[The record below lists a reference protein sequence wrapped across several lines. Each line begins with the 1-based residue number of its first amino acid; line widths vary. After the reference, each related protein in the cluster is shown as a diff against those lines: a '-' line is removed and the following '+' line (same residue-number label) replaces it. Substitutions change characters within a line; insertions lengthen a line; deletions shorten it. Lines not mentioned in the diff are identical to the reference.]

1 MPHLGPNIPYGKVP
15 NSDFASN
22 DNPHAT
28 LKVGIITRVD
38 ELNLKADVKIITGS
52 GNRFE
57 LDLTQPMAGPRSFL
71 GGIPE
76 VGSVVIIG
84 YRRRT
89 KQLYDSVILGYIPVG
104 NKLGLKFDPFAPVP
118 PGELDAEDVD
128 DVTKVYGPTT
138 RYKRIKGR
146 SGDIIGMSSD
156 GAEMQLSQ
164 DVRFFNRGGDSFELR
179 DVDRTLVTQ
188 ALHRAE
194 SDSAAYMFSG
204 AVRRGAMN
212 LPLEIFQTDANGAIT
227 NVVRGQDS
235 RYFGRDDLSAA
246 GVTGS
251 TFVDPTTHKVLDRIN
266 DETEFPSLTFSNGRQ
281 VFYASGNAATNF
293 EDPLNGGS
301 LRAFTERRIEV
312 RHDTDLTQEVLEEID
327 GFGMDRPRAYI
338 EYVLGTVVGNDPF
351 STLGQRQY
359 GKVLKPK
366 IFESFDQIG
375 VPGAGFVLEECLRPP
390 STTVDE
396 ALTMAAAYLFKISP
410 PRGVSRSP
418 FAVAV
423 SKQGKLFA
431 NIPASSNENY
441 SSKNI
446 SVEAN
451 LEGCLKARIGA
462 NTPEK
467 YSIHLTCDGGIFLD
481 VGSDANGQCITTNYR
496 GAIKNIFRGGSNSV
510 DDVAHSVD
518 VQGNN
523 EVNISG
529 TDIQVVQGSY
539 QKTVD
544 GSHTTKAS
552 TINLHG
558 LNGLN
563 VNVGG
568 WNATISGKTQNYYA
582 LIYQETVALGGKL
595 CTILAGGH
603 IENIVA
609 GAKTTTVAA
618 GAIAVNCPAGAYS
631 VTVGTGAISVT
642 TGVGAVTLS
651 TGAGAISMTAGLG
664 AVAITAGLAM
674 NLTASTIIMLT
685 APRVQIGGPTAV
697 LGVSRGTPMMPPGSP
712 SLDWIT
718 GLPLQGA
725 LMVGSN

>member
-1 MPHLGPNIPYGKVP
+1 MHNGPNIPYGKVP

-22 DNPHAT
+22 DNPFGT

-38 ELNLKADVKIITGS
+38 ELNFKADVKIITGS
-52 GNRFE
+52 GNRYE
-57 LDLTQPMAGPRSFL
+57 LDLIQPLAGPRSFL

-76 VGSVVIIG
+76 IGAMVILG
-84 YRRRT
+84 YRRRS
-89 KQLYDSVILGYIPVG
+89 KQVYEAVILGYLPIG

-118 PGELDAEDVD
+118 PGEIDPGDESDVA
-128 DVTKVYGPTT
+128 KVYGPTV

-146 SGDIIGMSSD
+146 SGDIVGMSAD
-156 GAEMQLSQ
+156 GSEMQLSQ
-164 DVRFFNRGGDSFELR
+164 DVRFINRGGDFIELR
-179 DVDRTLVTQ
+179 DVDRTLVSQ
-188 ALHRAE
+188 ALHRVE
-194 SDSAAYMFSG
+194 SDSAAYVFSG

-212 LPLEIFQTDANGAIT
+212 LPLEIFEKDSKGAFT
-227 NVVRGQDS
+227 NVVRGQDT
-235 RYFGRDDLSAA
+235 RYFGRDDLAKA
-246 GVTGS
+246 GVGSS
-251 TFVDPTTHKVLDRIN
+251 TFIDPTTNKALDRIN
-266 DETEFPSLTFSNGRQ
+266 DETEFPALTYSNGRQ

-301 LRAFTERRIEV
+301 LRAFTERRVEIH
-312 RHDTDLTQEVLEEID
+312 HDTDLTQEVLEEID
-327 GFGMDRPRAYI
+327 GFSVDRPRAYI
-338 EYVLGTVVGNDPF
+338 EYVLGTLVGNDPF

-366 IFESFDQIG
+366 IFESFDQS
-375 VPGAGFVLEECLRPP
+375 GAPSGFSMEECLRPP

-396 ALTMAAAYLFKISP
+396 AMTMAAAYLLKISP
-410 PRGVSRSP
+410 PRAASRNP
-418 FAVAV
+418 FAVSV
-423 SKQGKLFA
+423 SKQGKLFV

-441 SSKNI
+441 SSKNV

-451 LEGCLKARIGA
+451 LEGAIKAHIGA
-462 NTPEK
+462 NSPEK
-467 YSIHLTCDGGIFLD
+467 YSIHLTCEGGIFLD
-481 VGSDANGQCITTNYR
+481 VGSDANGQCITTNFR

-510 DDVAHSVD
+510 DDVAHSID

-523 EVNISG
+523 ETHVSG
-529 TDIQVVQGSY
+529 TDLQVVKGSY

-544 GSHTTKAS
+544 GSYTIKAS

-563 VNVGG
+563 ANVGG
-568 WNATISGKTQNYYA
+568 WNSTISGKTQNYYA
-582 LIYQETVALGGKL
+582 LLYQETVALGGKL

-603 IENIVA
+603 IENILA

-618 GAIAVNCPAGAYS
+618 GAVSVNCAAGAYS

-674 NLTASTIIMLT
+674 NLTASTLIMLT
-685 APRVQIGGPTAV
+685 APRVQLGGPTAV
-697 LGVSRGTPMMPPGSP
+697 LGVARGTPMMPPGSP
-712 SLDWIT
+712 SLDWVT
-718 GLPLQGA
+718 GLPLQGS
-725 LMVGSN
+725 LSVGAN